1 MRAKGRRD
9 GLSEALAWSL
19 ALLLAGTAS
28 NAADV
33 VVLNEKSPDQKDKAG
48 SLSFLDGET
57 LSPLATVTVG
67 RNPTAATFNREGT
80 LIYVLSGGRR
90 SSWSGQAAEAGALTV
105 VDARERKVIQ
115 TIGVGF
121 NPQRVYFTPDGTRA
135 FCFSSGKK
143 DVPSEVT
150 VVDASELRLLKTI
163 STGPNGLDAVLS
175 PDSRWLFVLHG
186 DPLDKDKG
194 ASSLVVIID
203 TQSLEIVKKEPV
215 GRRAMQIAP
224 APDGRHVLV
233 LCGGKPDSDKAK
245 DEPGRVYV
253 FDSESPALVRTLEVG
268 ANPGEMQVDEKAR
281 RVYVPYGAAAK
292 AKAGFVAVLEGDN
305 VARLLKVSDAP
316 RYVALA
322 QDEKTLV
329 VACRKSV
336 SAIDLE
342 QGEERAHSELDFEP
356 GQILTKADASRIYVL
371 EEVGS
376 KLAVLDAR
384 GGAPLAQLK
393 TGRGGAKFGKLMG
406 AIALTT
412 LSYAAGAAGASATGS
427 PFFVYDVYGVAPA
440 HGSLA
445 TSEDG
450 RYLYALNTQ
459 TNDISV
465 LDTDKLDFLRKVG
478 TPGGASE
485 FRVAPGRKHVYV
497 VGSGELAV
505 FDTET
510 NDVLHRQPVGRGA
523 ELTFDEAG
531 GQVFVASDKGLLVLD
546 AKSGQLKKALTNLP
560 EPMSVLLREPVAPRR
575 EP

>member
-1 MRAKGRRD
+1 MRIPSGR
-9 GLSEALAWSL
+9 GVVSETLAWSL
-19 ALLLAGTAS
+19 ALLLAGTAAM
-28 NAADV
+28 AADV
-33 VVLNEKSPDQKDKAG
+33 VVLNGRSPDQKDKAG

-57 LSPLATVTVG
+57 FSPLATVTVG
-67 RNPTAATFNREGT
+67 RNPTAARFNQDGT

-90 SSWSGQAAEAGALTV
+90 SGWSGQAAEEGALTV
-105 VDARERKVIQ
+105 VDARERKVLE

-121 NPQRVYFTPDGTRA
+121 NPLRVYFTSDGTRA
-135 FCFSSGKK
+135 FCFSTGKK
-143 DVPSEVT
+143 NVASEVT
-150 VVDASELRLLKTI
+150 VVDASENRLLKKI
-163 STGPNGLDAVLS
+163 PTGLNGQDAVLS

-194 ASSLVVIID
+194 ASSLVAIID

-224 APDGRHVLV
+224 GPDGRHMLV

-245 DEPGRVYV
+245 NEPGRVYV
-253 FDSESPALVRTLEVG
+253 FDGESLALVKTLEVG
-268 ANPGEMQVDEKAR
+268 ANPAGMQVDDRAR
-281 RVYVPYGAAAK
+281 RVYVPYEAAAK
-292 AKAGFVAVLEGDN
+292 AKTGFVAVLEGEE

-316 RYVALA
+316 RYVRLA
-322 QDEKTLV
+322 HDDKTLL

-342 QGEERAHSELDFEP
+342 RGEERAHSDLDFEP
-356 GQILTKADASRIYVL
+356 GQMVTSADGGRTYVL

-376 KLAVLDAR
+376 KLAVLDANS
-384 GGAPLAQLK
+384 GVPLAELK

-412 LSYAAGAAGASATGS
+412 LSYAAGAASASASGS
-427 PFFVYDVYGVAPA
+427 PFFVYQVYGVAPA

-478 TPGGASE
+478 TPGGAIE
-485 FRVAPGRKHVYV
+485 LRIAPGKKHLYV

-505 FDTET
+505 FGTEA

-523 ELTFDEAG
+523 DLTFDEASG
-531 GQVFVASDKGLLVLD
+531 HVFVASDKGLLVLD
-546 AKSGQLKKALTNLP
+546 MESGRLMKAITNLP
-560 EPMSVLLREPVAPRR
+560 EPMSVVVREPAAPTQER
-575 EP
+575 